1 MPLCGVDPRHSHWL
15 TIRKAWARN
24 TARMID
30 RCHGISFGANI
41 SFGAAGW
48 EIAPLLS
55 DERKREEWRR
65 YEFLTKDVDSDSDQL
80 KPFDKQQLR
89 DVSVPKDWSSAQAV
103 QDYRE
108 DLAASILSQ
117 QSPFDSPEPVIVF
130 PRHAFVF
137 TGKFDFGERKKCQDA
152 VIQKGGATPNS
163 KFVSENIDYLVIG
176 QQGSPAWKRGAY
188 GNKIES
194 AILKRREHG
203 KPAIV
208 SEKHWMKCLEG

>member
-1 MPLCGVDPRHSHWL
+1 MSNRATNRQKKILRFFNIP
-15 TIRKAWARN
+15 
-24 TARMID
+24 
-30 RCHGISFGANI
+30 FGANI

-48 EIAPLLS
+48 EIDSLMS
-55 DERKREEWRR
+55 DERMREEWRR
-65 YEFLTKDVDSDSDQL
+65 YVYLTKDFDTDSDQL
-80 KPFDKQQLR
+80 KSFDRKMLC
-89 DVSVPKDWSSAQAV
+89 DVSIPKDWSSAQAV

-130 PRHAFVF
+130 PRRAFVF

-152 VIQKGGATPNS
+152 VIKKGGATPNV

-176 QQGSPAWKRGAY
+176 QQGSPVWKRGSY
-188 GNKIES
+188 GNKIAS
-194 AILKRREHG
+194 AILTRREHG

-208 SEKHWMKCLEG
+208 SEIHWKTCLEG